1 MEDSPQQNL
10 HRDLYL
16 VLWCSTYV
24 DVSWK
29 REVNIEM
36 AEVADSVK
44 LFRVVKMVSNCEKL
58 QKVNDWE
65 LN

>member
-1 MEDSPQQNL
+1 M
-10 HRDLYL
+10 
-16 VLWCSTYV
+16 
-24 DVSWK
+24 
-29 REVNIEM
+29 NIEM

-44 LFRVVKMVSNCEKL
+44 LFRVVKMMSNCEKL